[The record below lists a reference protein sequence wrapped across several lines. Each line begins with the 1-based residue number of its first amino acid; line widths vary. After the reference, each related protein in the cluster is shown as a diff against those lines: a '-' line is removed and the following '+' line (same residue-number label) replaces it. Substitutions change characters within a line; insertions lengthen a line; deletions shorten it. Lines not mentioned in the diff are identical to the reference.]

1 MRLPQP
7 ALART
12 SSQQA
17 PRPAT
22 TPVRMA
28 RAHTTAAPVT
38 RVEDDSELPPPPYAA
53 NDPEPDSTR
62 ILQERLAAEAEASG
76 RISGE
81 SSRPA
86 APASPA
92 VTGRRSSERMRRTSS
107 VSQPSPP
114 PAAEDN
120 VTRQVIEESE
130 LSEAQRM
137 SLQAERERIELEEAI
152 RRSLSEAPPE
162 RLAAVSEEPDVHSAP
177 SSSRSAAGPG
187 PTSPPALPERK
198 PTSANGM
205 TGAFA
210 DLAIL
215 QPDIA
220 QSSSSRPP
228 MQSKNPFLSPQD
240 PATRES
246 PGSSRTAYS
255 ADHAEPTYDPPPGPP
270 PGVSEDPLA
279 TLRSFDTVFLVDDG
293 STMTGERW
301 EQAKTALMD
310 VAEVAAKYLSRGVDV
325 YFVNSKRVG
334 KELHDSQDVEEIF
347 GGLKPRGQ
355 AS

>member
-1 MRLPQP
+1 M
-7 ALART
+7 T
-12 SSQQA
+12 
-17 PRPAT
+17 
-22 TPVRMA
+22 
-28 RAHTTAAPVT
+28 RANTTAAPVN
-38 RVEDDSELPPPPYAA
+38 RVEDESELPPPPYAA

-76 RISGE
+76 RISSE

-86 APASPA
+86 GPASPA
-92 VTGRRSSERMRRTSS
+92 VTGRRSSERLRRTSS

-114 PAAEDN
+114 AADDN
-120 VTRQVIEESE
+120 VTRQAIEESE

-137 SLQAERERIELEEAI
+137 SLQAERERIELAEAI
-152 RRSLSEAPPE
+152 RRSLSEATPE
-162 RLAAVSEEPDVHSAP
+162 RLPAVSEETDFGPAP
-177 SSSRSAAGPG
+177 SVSRPAAGAS
-187 PTSPPALPERK
+187 SPPALPERR
-198 PTSANGM
+198 PVSANGM

-220 QSSSSRPP
+220 QSSASRPS

-240 PATRES
+240 PTTRES
-246 PGSSRTAYS
+246 PGSSRTAYL
-255 ADHAEPTYDPPPGPP
+255 AEPAEQIYDPPPGPP

-310 VAEVAAKYLSRGVDV
+310 VAEVAAKYSSRGVDV

-347 GGLKPRGQ
+347 GGLNPRGQ